1 MGQHT
6 TRIFFSKQW
15 KIQQKAYVNRKKLK
29 NPAEY
34 ARKQWKKKRD
44 NKKNKDKTNVKK
56 RNKKRSVVPIITEMW
71 TDRYIDRNMPVLGG
85 RIVAEYDSLSR
96 KVTHL
101 YTMREMVLPE
111 DKLKILNEPMENQW
125 RR

>member
-1 MGQHT
+1 
-6 TRIFFSKQW
+6 
-15 KIQQKAYVNRKKLK
+15 
-29 NPAEY
+29 
-34 ARKQWKKKRD
+34 
-44 NKKNKDKTNVKK
+44 
-56 RNKKRSVVPIITEMW
+56 MW

>member
-1 MGQHT
+1 
-6 TRIFFSKQW
+6 
-15 KIQQKAYVNRKKLK
+15 
-29 NPAEY
+29 
-34 ARKQWKKKRD
+34 
-44 NKKNKDKTNVKK
+44 
-56 RNKKRSVVPIITEMW
+56 MW
-71 TDRYIDRNMPVLGG
+71 TDRHIDRNMPVLGG

>member
-1 MGQHT
+1 M
-6 TRIFFSKQW
+6 R
-15 KIQQKAYVNRKKLK
+15 
-29 NPAEY
+29 
-34 ARKQWKKKRD
+34 
-44 NKKNKDKTNVKK
+44 
-56 RNKKRSVVPIITEMW
+56 

-111 DKLKILNEPMENQW
+111 DKLKIFNQPMEITLEDTNQ
-125 RR
+125 